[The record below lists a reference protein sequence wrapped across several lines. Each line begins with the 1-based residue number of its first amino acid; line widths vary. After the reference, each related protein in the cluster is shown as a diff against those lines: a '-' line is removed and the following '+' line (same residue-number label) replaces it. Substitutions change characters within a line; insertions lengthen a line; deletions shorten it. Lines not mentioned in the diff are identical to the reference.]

1 MEEEGKKAGRGRAL
15 KRQREKATAAR
26 RDKLYEL
33 KKRREKAIEKLRE
46 ATRKEDLPQLTE
58 AVRLAHGARLE
69 GTSGGVKWRFPELSA
84 ALELLDGLQKREQAL
99 ESIRARREQVANLPL
114 RTEPLGVDRDRTR
127 YWRFHSELGRLYVEA
142 AEAAPKP
149 RKPASARQRKS
160 ALAMPS
166 HGSPAGSPAGARAGA
181 SGGAAGGGGGRPGGA
196 TTWRYHRSR
205 ED

>member
-1 MEEEGKKAGRGRAL
+1 M
-15 KRQREKATAAR
+15 
-26 RDKLYEL
+26 
-33 KKRREKAIEKLRE
+33 
-46 ATRKEDLPQLTE
+46 
-58 AVRLAHGARLE
+58 
-69 GTSGGVKWRFPELSA
+69 
-84 ALELLDGLQKREQAL
+84 
-99 ESIRARREQVANLPL
+99 ANLPL

-166 HGSPAGSPAGARAGA
+166 QGSPAGSPAGARAGA
-181 SGGAAGGGGGRPGGA
+181 SGGAAGGGGGRPAGA